1 MKRWPAFWI
10 APPCCRISNPNPEY
24 PPQLKT
30 VRFFSGRLG
39 RCTRTLF
46 YGGVF
51 SEIYLDLQKVGPD
64 GCCRIFR
71 PLFRGASSD
80 GSGRCND
87 TKRDKRLWRRLY
99 YRTCV
104 QSTELPQW
112 TGLPD
117 IRLEGALSASGS
129 RSHELVESRTA

>member
-1 MKRWPAFWI
+1 MGLTRRSPAWVKDVSGRIARFRTPVTRNCGCGVSMKRWPAFWI

-80 GSGRCND
+80 G
-87 TKRDKRLWRRLY
+87 
-99 YRTCV
+99 
-104 QSTELPQW
+104 
-112 TGLPD
+112 
-117 IRLEGALSASGS
+117 
-129 RSHELVESRTA
+129 